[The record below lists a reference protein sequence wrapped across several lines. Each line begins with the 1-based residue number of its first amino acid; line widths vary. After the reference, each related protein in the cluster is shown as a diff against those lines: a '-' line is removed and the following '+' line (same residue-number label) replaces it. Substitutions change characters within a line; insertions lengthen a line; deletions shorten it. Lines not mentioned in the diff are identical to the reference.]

1 VGYEIERLTGSVK
14 DGTNLYGDG
23 ASANCLSVGAKLMW
37 APIRHLYIFA
47 NPAYSIG
54 MSKDD
59 NFEKIADNSDIKAG
73 GFMIAAGA
81 IVNF

>member
-1 VGYEIERLTGSVK
+1 
-14 DGTNLYGDG
+14 
-23 ASANCLSVGAKLMW
+23 MW